1 VSFRRGWRELQ
12 VRDGEMQEQ
21 ETDPTWYLIAMVA
34 IVLLLAFC
42 TR

>member
-1 VSFRRGWRELQ
+1 MSFRRGWRELEA
-12 VRDGEMQEQ
+12 RDGETQEQ
-21 ETDPTWYLIAMVA
+21 GTDPTWYLIAVVA